1 LKAIKW
7 LASVCSSI
15 ECLSDF
21 FCIYVTFCVDSAGAA
36 GGEDEIQV
44 AEEKF
49 NESKLLAEAAMH
61 NLLEND
67 VRNIHRSFIVHGVTI
82 NE

>member
-1 LKAIKW
+1 M
-7 LASVCSSI
+7 
-15 ECLSDF
+15 
-21 FCIYVTFCVDSAGAA
+21 
-36 GGEDEIQV
+36 

-67 VRNIHRSFIVHGVTI
+67 VCHLVPFYYLFPFRNTPYFMSSDFSQHCPNQLF
-82 NE
+82 